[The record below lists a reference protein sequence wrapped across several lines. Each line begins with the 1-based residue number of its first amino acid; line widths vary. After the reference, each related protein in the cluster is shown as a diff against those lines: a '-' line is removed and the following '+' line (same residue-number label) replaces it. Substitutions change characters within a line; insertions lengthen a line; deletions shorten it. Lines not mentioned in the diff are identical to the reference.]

1 MAGKIEKEGGDV
13 AMLAPP
19 PVSKNLDYIECPH
32 CNRRF
37 NQTAG
42 ERHIPKCKDTVN
54 KPKPPPGMRMT
65 QQQQQNNRGAPQMQ
79 QRNGR
84 RF

>member
-1 MAGKIEKEGGDV
+1 
-13 AMLAPP
+13 MLAPP
-19 PVSKNLDYIECPH
+19 PRSQNADYIECPH
-32 CNRRF
+32 CLRRF

-54 KPKPPPGMRMT
+54 KPKPPPGLR
-65 QQQQQNNRGAPQMQ
+65 NNAQPMGVGRQGGPGMGGMQQ
-79 QRNGR
+79 QRNR

>member
-1 MAGKIEKEGGDV
+1 
-13 AMLAPP
+13 MLAPP
-19 PVSKNLDYIECPH
+19 PRSENRDFIECPH
-32 CNRRF
+32 CLRRF

-54 KPKPPPGMRMT
+54 KPKPPPGLR
-65 QQQQQNNRGAPQMQ
+65 NNAPQMGGGRQGGPNMGSMQQ
-79 QRNGR
+79 QRNR

>member
-1 MAGKIEKEGGDV
+1 MADKIGKEGGNV

-32 CNRRF
+32 SLRRF

-42 ERHIPKCKDTVN
+42 ERHSPKCKDTVN
-54 KPKPPPGMRMT
+54 KPKPPPGLRT
-65 QQQQQNNRGAPQMQ
+65 QQQTNSRQPPQMQ
-79 QRNGR
+79 QQRNTR